1 MPLPVRKSY
10 KGSPVTTSLT
20 ALLGVGSTSCT
31 VNSVTG
37 WPTTFPFYVVIEP
50 STSREEKVRV
60 TGITG
65 TTLTVVRA
73 QDNTIDVE
81 HAAAST
87 VYPVF
92 TAIEADEANQIASAM
107 TTKGDLIT
115 TDGSTINRL
124 AVGATNTH
132 VLQVDSTQTNGIKWG
147 QVATAG
153 IADSAVTSAKIAD
166 GTIVDGDINASA
178 AIALSKLATGAL
190 PSAITVASA
199 NIVDGTIV
207 NADINASAAIA
218 HTKLANIT
226 AGSVLMGNASN
237 APTATALSGDVT
249 VNSSGVTAIG
259 SGVIVD
265 ADVNASAAIALSKLA
280 TGALPSG
287 ITVASTNIVNGTIV
301 LGDLAAALQEF
312 LVPVGSINAWSTNTA
327 PAGWQLCDGTA
338 VSRTTYAALFAVI
351 GETYGAGD
359 GSTTFNLP
367 NLKGRA
373 IVGRDSSQTEFDTL
387 AETGGAKTVTL
398 SSSEIP
404 SHTHT
409 ITHDHGTH
417 SHSAS
422 LVIDSAGSHNHT
434 LTVTSGALTAA
445 SGTAAVGITN
455 ESLNTTGTAG
465 THSHSSTLTIA
476 ASTSITFTGNSGPTG
491 GGGAHNNLQPYIV
504 LNYIIKH

>member
-1 MPLPVRKSY
+1 MALPVRKSY
-10 KGSPVTTSLT
+10 KGAPVSTTLNSNISDS
-20 ALLGVGSTSCT
+20 ATSCT
-31 VNSVTG
+31 VGSVTG
-37 WPTTFPFYVVIEP
+37 WPTTFPFYAVIEP
-50 STSREEKVRV
+50 GTSREEKVLV

-65 TTLTVVRA
+65 TTLTITRN
-73 QDNTIDVE
+73 QDNTNAVA
-81 HAAAST
+81 HLAAST
-87 VYPVF
+87 IYVVF
-92 TAIEADEANQIASAM
+92 TAVEADEANQIASAM

-115 TDGSTINRL
+115 TDGTAINRL

-132 VLQVDSTQTNGIKWG
+132 VLQVDSTATNGIKWG

-166 GTIVDGDINASA
+166 GTIV
-178 AIALSKLATGAL
+178 LA
-190 PSAITVASA
+190 
-199 NIVDGTIV
+199 
-207 NADINASAAIA
+207 
-218 HTKLANIT
+218 
-226 AGSVLMGNASN
+226 
-237 APTATALSGDVT
+237 
-249 VNSSGVTAIG
+249 
-259 SGVIVD
+259 
-265 ADVNASAAIALSKLA
+265 
-280 TGALPSG
+280 
-287 ITVASTNIVNGTIV
+287 
-301 LGDLAAALQEF
+301 DLAAALQEF
-312 LVPVGSINAWSTNTA
+312 LVPIGSINAWSTNTA
-327 PAGWQLCDGTA
+327 PTGWQLCDGTA

-367 NLKGRA
+367 NLKGRV

-409 ITHDHGTH
+409 ISHDHGTH

-422 LVIDSAGSHNHT
+422 LVIDAAGSHNHT
-434 LTVTSGALTAA
+434 LTVTSGGLTAA

-465 THSHSSTLTIA
+465 THNHSSTLTIA
-476 ASTSITFTGNSGPTG
+476 ASTSIAFTGNSGPTG

>member
-65 TTLTVVRA
+65 TTLTIVRA

-259 SGVIVD
+259 SGVVVN
-265 ADVNASAAIALSKLA
+265 ADVSASAAIAHSKLA
-280 TGALPSG
+280 NITAGQVLLGNASNVPTATALSGDVTVNSSGVTTIGNLAVTTAKVNDLAVTTGKIADGAITSAKLASGVAISGPQGAQGPQGPQGTQGPQGAQGASGPQGAAGSNGAQGAQGPQGAQGATGATGTSTWKYG
-287 ITVASTNIVNGTIV
+287 TTVI
-301 LGDLAAALQEF
+301 
-312 LVPVGSINAWSTNTA
+312 
-327 PAGWQLCDGTA
+327 
-338 VSRTTYAALFAVI
+338 
-351 GETYGAGD
+351 
-359 GSTTFNLP
+359 
-367 NLKGRA
+367 
-373 IVGRDSSQTEFDTL
+373 
-387 AETGGAKTVTL
+387 TL
-398 SSSEIP
+398 SSGVGDV
-404 SHTHT
+404 THGVGATPTTVLVSNGDTNALGAAFEVVQWNST
-409 ITHDHGTH
+409 IIQIKAIG
-417 SHSAS
+417 
-422 LVIDSAGSHNHT
+422 
-434 LTVTSGALTAA
+434 
-445 SGTAAVGITN
+445 
-455 ESLNTTGTAG
+455 
-465 THSHSSTLTIA
+465 
-476 ASTSITFTGNSGPTG
+476 STSNASVRVNWLAIP
-491 GGGAHNNLQPYIV
+491 
-504 LNYIIKH
+504 

>member
-20 ALLGVGSTSCT
+20 ALLGVNSTSCT

-65 TTLTVVRA
+65 TTLTIVRA

-115 TDGSTINRL
+115 TDGSNINRL

-166 GTIVDGDINASA
+166 GTIVDGDISASA

-190 PSAITVASA
+190 PSGITVASA
-199 NIVDGTIV
+199 NITDLTIATADIADSAVTSAKIADGTIV
-207 NADINASAAIA
+207 NGDISASAAIA

-259 SGVIVD
+259 SGVIVN
-265 ADVNASAAIALSKLA
+265 ADVNASAAIAHSKLA
-280 TGALPSG
+280 NITAGQVLLGNASNVPTATALSGDVTVNSSGVTTIGNLAVTTAKVNDLAVTTGKIADGAITSAKLAAGVAISGPQGAQGPQGPQGTQGPQGPQGTQGPQGATGSQGATGPQGAQGPQGSAGAQGATGSSGTSGWASGSTVVSLNSSG
-287 ITVASTNIVNGTIV
+287 IGFFAHGMGSTPSTVILCNGDYSATAIPASAGIPTSTNIYVKF
-301 LGDLAAALQEF
+301 D
-312 LVPVGSINAWSTNTA
+312 
-327 PAGWQLCDGTA
+327 
-338 VSRTTYAALFAVI
+338 
-351 GETYGAGD
+351 GAG
-359 GSTTFNLP
+359 
-367 NLKGRA
+367 A
-373 IVGRDSSQTEFDTL
+373 ISVRVNWI
-387 AETGGAKTVTL
+387 A
-398 SSSEIP
+398 IP
-404 SHTHT
+404 
-409 ITHDHGTH
+409 
-417 SHSAS
+417 
-422 LVIDSAGSHNHT
+422 
-434 LTVTSGALTAA
+434 
-445 SGTAAVGITN
+445 
-455 ESLNTTGTAG
+455 
-465 THSHSSTLTIA
+465 
-476 ASTSITFTGNSGPTG
+476 
-491 GGGAHNNLQPYIV
+491 
-504 LNYIIKH
+504 

>member
-1 MPLPVRKSY
+1 MALPVRKSY
-10 KGSPVTTSLT
+10 KGAPVSTTLNSNISDS
-20 ALLGVGSTSCT
+20 ATSCT
-31 VNSVTG
+31 VGSVTG
-37 WPTTFPFYVVIEP
+37 WPTTFPFYAVIEP
-50 STSREEKVRV
+50 GTSREEKVLV

-65 TTLTVVRA
+65 TTLTITRN
-73 QDNTIDVE
+73 QDNTNAVA
-81 HAAAST
+81 HLAAST
-87 VYPVF
+87 IYVVF
-92 TAIEADEANQIASAM
+92 TAVEADEANQIASAM

-115 TDGSTINRL
+115 TDGTAINRL

-132 VLQVDSTQTNGIKWG
+132 VLQVDSTATNGIKWG

-166 GTIVDGDINASA
+166 GTIV
-178 AIALSKLATGAL
+178 LA
-190 PSAITVASA
+190 
-199 NIVDGTIV
+199 
-207 NADINASAAIA
+207 
-218 HTKLANIT
+218 
-226 AGSVLMGNASN
+226 
-237 APTATALSGDVT
+237 
-249 VNSSGVTAIG
+249 
-259 SGVIVD
+259 
-265 ADVNASAAIALSKLA
+265 
-280 TGALPSG
+280 
-287 ITVASTNIVNGTIV
+287 
-301 LGDLAAALQEF
+301 DLAAALQEF

-327 PAGWQLCDGTA
+327 PTGWQLCDGTA

-434 LTVTSGALTAA
+434 LTVTSGGLTAA